1 MILFL
6 KDKIPFGK
14 YDGKSVKD
22 VINTDIQYMIWFNK
36 HVNIVLAA
44 ETKSY
49 LEDHIHSANNGFT
62 KDEINHLKPYE
73 EY

>member
-6 KDKIPFGK
+6 NQDMPVGK
-14 YDGKSVKD
+14 HIGKTVKE
-22 VINTDIQYMIWFNK
+22 VIDTDLQYMIWFDK
-36 HVNIVLAA
+36 HVAIVLAA

-49 LEDHIHSANNGFT
+49 LEDAINKNGFT
-62 KDEINHLKPYE
+62 NDEINHLKPYE